1 MAKRRR
7 KRASQA
13 TAGGEVQAQRGSAGA
28 PAAGD
33 DPASPDPAAAAGP
46 PAREIR
52 PYIYAAFDLLMAII
66 YAVVLTQA
74 PTRHAAHAALLWTTV
89 VLVVVAGAGMLVRR
103 RWGRRAAMAACGA
116 MLICTV
122 TVLVLLLMSASFLA
136 GVYGA
141 MGRSAAGMTLLIAAL
156 VIELMGLLPAFQL
169 KFLMTRA
176 GRRWYGARAS

>member
-13 TAGGEVQAQRGSAGA
+13 TAGGGVQDVGDADA
-28 PAAGD
+28 AAGE
-33 DPASPDPAAAAGP
+33 DPAAPDRGASGSA

-52 PYIYAAFDLLMAII
+52 PYIYAAFDLLMAVV

-74 PTRHAAHAALLWTTV
+74 PTRHAAHAALLWSTV

-116 MLICTV
+116 MLVCTV
-122 TVLVLLLMSASFLA
+122 ILLVLLLMSASFLA

-176 GRRWYGARAS
+176 GRRWYSARAS